1 MESNYFVYM
10 SYSCYRKEHKRHSP
24 KCAFVKL
31 NKEENQMKIED
42 FLKIECERQK
52 ARVVSDHWLNK
63 KIPVNL

>member
-1 MESNYFVYM
+1 M

-24 KCAFVKL
+24 KCAFIKL

-52 ARVVSDHWLNK
+52 ARVVSDHWSNK
-63 KIPVNL
+63 KFL